1 MVLSSIPSSVVHDP
15 RELLSTPVRAVEFVL
30 PWIKNQVARL
40 LFWAAI
46 ALPVC
51 YLALLADGIQ
61 TTQELRSFL
70 KLFGLHV
77 LALLGGS
84 YHR

>member
-1 MVLSSIPSSVVHDP
+1 MVLSSIASSIVHEPSEVIP
-15 RELLSTPVRAVEFVL
+15 APPQAVEHVL
-30 PWIKNQVARL
+30 PWVKGQVARL

-51 YLALLADGIQ
+51 YLYLLLDGIAS
-61 TTQELRSFL
+61 TGELRLFL
-70 KLFGLHV
+70 ELFGLHV